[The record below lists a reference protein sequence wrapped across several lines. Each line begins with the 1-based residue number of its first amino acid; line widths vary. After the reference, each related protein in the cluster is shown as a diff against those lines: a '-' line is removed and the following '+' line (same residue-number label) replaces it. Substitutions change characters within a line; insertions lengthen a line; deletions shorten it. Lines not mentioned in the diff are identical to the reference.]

1 MDEVKAMTHAG
12 ETVGRAVGTGLR
24 TLRRGAVQVGQAGA
38 EAAAQAAAA
47 MEHKLADG
55 ANSGQ
60 EAAKELVKTTRKA
73 RRQLARDA
81 RRTAENAGKQARKR
95 AGKAGRNLRRTVG
108 DLTTDSTPRRGRRWP
123 WLLVGA
129 MAAAGAVAVI
139 RSRQDQPV
147 EPQLVEDDRNEQDR
161 IAGNGAAPMPRRE
174 QQQQDS
180 KLKS

>member
-12 ETVGRAVGTGLR
+12 ETVGRAMGSGLR

-55 ANSGQ
+55 ASSGQ
-60 EAAKELVKTTRKA
+60 EAAKELVDTTRKA

-81 RRTAENAGKQARKR
+81 RRTAQSAGKQARKR
-95 AGKAGRNLRRTVG
+95 AGKASKNLRRTVG
-108 DLTTDSTPRRGRRWP
+108 DLSADSTTRRGRRWP

-139 RSRQDQPV
+139 RSRQNQPV
-147 EPQLVEDDRNEQDR
+147 EPHLVEDDRTEQDR
-161 IAGNGAAPMPRRE
+161 IASNGTAPMPRNE
-174 QQQQDS
+174 QKQPNSQ
-180 KLKS
+180 LKS

>member
-147 EPQLVEDDRNEQDR
+147 EPQLVEDRNEQDR

>member
-38 EAAAQAAAA
+38 EAPHRQRPRWNTSSPMRRQWAGGGQ
-47 MEHKLADG
+47 G
-55 ANSGQ
+55 AGQ
-60 EAAKELVKTTRKA
+60 DDRKA
-73 RRQLARDA
+73 RRQLAHDA

-147 EPQLVEDDRNEQDR
+147 EPHLVEDDRNEQDR
-161 IAGNGAAPMPRRE
+161 IAGNGTAPMPRHE
-174 QQQQDS
+174 QQQHNS
-180 KLKS
+180 ELKS